1 MAGRRRPNL
10 IAILLALAAAVP
22 VAAGEAEVRRG
33 KLLFDAPWIVPAGQ
47 DPLGPLLNAR
57 ACADCHPGGAA
68 GAAVGPALVLRTGG
82 DPLLGQ
88 QIQPLAVDGLAAE
101 PLPAARA
108 STATVGDEL
117 LPLTVWTGNRPLAA
131 RLAPGLRGA
140 GLLALIPDAVLRRAA
155 DPRDADGD
163 GVSGRPGAGRFG
175 YKAEHATLAAA
186 IETALVVD
194 MGLATP
200 SHPRPE
206 GDCTPAQPAC
216 LAAAGHGVP
225 VSALAVERL
234 VAFVAALRPRP
245 ADGGDEQGERLFAA
259 AGCAACHAGPYTI
272 PSDPAVT
279 GRMVETI
286 APYTDLL
293 LHDLGPELADP
304 FPSPHAAAGEW
315 RTAPLWGLRTRRAYL
330 HDGRAGSLRDAILWH
345 GGEAATS
352 RARFLALAADEEA
365 ALLRFLGGL

>member
-10 IAILLALAAAVP
+10 SAVLLALAVAAP
-22 VAAGEAEVRRG
+22 ALAGEAEVRRG
-33 KLLFDAPWIVPAGQ
+33 KLLFGAPWIVPAGQ
-47 DPLGPLLNAR
+47 DALGPLLNAR

-68 GAAVGPALVLRTGG
+68 GAPGGPALVLRTGG
-82 DPLLGQ
+82 DPQLGQ
-88 QIQPLAVDGLAAE
+88 QIQPLAVDGVAVE
-101 PLPAARA
+101 PVPRARTAMVATGGEQLPATFW
-108 STATVGDEL
+108 SGE
-117 LPLTVWTGNRPLAA
+117 RPLAA

-155 DPRDADGD
+155 DPADADGD

-186 IETALVVD
+186 VETALVVD

-200 SHPRPE
+200 SHPRPA

-216 LAAAGHGVP
+216 LAAAGHGAPVP
-225 VSALAVERL
+225 ALAVERL

-245 ADGGDEQGERLFAA
+245 AEGTDAAGARLFAA
-259 AGCAACHAGPYTI
+259 AGCAACHAGPYVIT
-272 PSDPAVT
+272 SDPAVT
-279 GRMVETI
+279 GRTVESI

-315 RTAPLWGLRTRRAYL
+315 RTAPLWGLRAKAAFL

-345 GGEAATS
+345 GGEASGS
-352 RARFLALAADEEA
+352 RARFLALAPEERA
-365 ALLRFLGGL
+365 ALLRFLLGL

>member
-1 MAGRRRPNL
+1 MARFWRSVL
-10 IAILLALAAAVP
+10 AAALAAVIGVP
-22 VAAGEAEVRRG
+22 AAAGEAEVRRG

-57 ACADCHPGGAA
+57 ACADCHPGGGA
-68 GAAVGPALVLRTGG
+68 GAVGGPALVLRTGG
-82 DPLLGQ
+82 DALLGQ

-101 PLPAARA
+101 PLPPARMA
-108 STATVGDEL
+108 MVAVGGEQLRATY
-117 LPLTVWTGNRPLAA
+117 WTGERPLAA

-155 DPRDADGD
+155 DPADADGD

-175 YKAEHATLAAA
+175 LKAEHATLAAA

-200 SHPRPE
+200 SQPRPA
-206 GDCTPAQPAC
+206 GDCTPAQAAC
-216 LAAAGHGVP
+216 LAAAGHGAP
-225 VSALAVERL
+225 VAALAVERL
-234 VAFVAALRPRP
+234 AAFVAALRPRP
-245 ADGGDEQGERLFAA
+245 AESTDAAGARLFAA
-259 AGCAACHAGPYTI
+259 LGCAACHAGPYAI

-315 RTAPLWGLRTRRAYL
+315 RTAPLWGLRAKAAYL
-330 HDGRAGSLRDAILWH
+330 HDGRAGSLRAAILWH
-345 GGEAATS
+345 GGEAAAS
-352 RARFLALAADEEA
+352 RAGFLALAPEEQA
-365 ALLRFLGGL
+365 ALLRFLEGL